1 MPCTKLQLLIAS
13 LPAVALFTVAWN
25 DASDDAR
32 MNAYMQDLV
41 DGAFAASDARN
52 ATVEWIYANYA
63 YETQKPF
70 ERYGK
75 ENYERLRQIQK
86 EVDPDGVFTF
96 TGLFPGGFK
105 LN

>member
-1 MPCTKLQLLIAS
+1 MLTAS
-13 LPAVALFTVAWN
+13 LLAVALFTVAWN

-32 MNAYMQDLV
+32 MNTYMQGLV
-41 DGAFAASDARN
+41 DGAFAASNARN

-63 YETQKPF
+63 YETQKPY

-75 ENYERLRQIQK
+75 ENYERQRQIQR
-86 EVDPDGVFTF
+86 EVDPDGVFTSP
-96 TGLFPGGFK
+96 GLFPGGFK

>member
-1 MPCTKLQLLIAS
+1 
-13 LPAVALFTVAWN
+13 
-25 DASDDAR
+25 
-32 MNAYMQDLV
+32 MQNLV

-63 YETQKPF
+63 YETQKPY
-70 ERYGK
+70 ERYGE

-86 EVDPDGVFTF
+86 EVDPNGVFTS